1 MRTRNREIKIRLT
14 DDEHAEF
21 MARVPDGAAL
31 AEWVRNT
38 CLGVLPAPKRRIKK
52 ADSDLLIALAR
63 IGNNMNQIARELNSN
78 NDTATVARAMLE
90 LATIREQLDQVLE
103 AHL

>member
-1 MRTRNREIKIRLT
+1 MRKRTKEIKIRLT
-14 DDEHAEF
+14 PDEHAQF

-38 CLGVLPAPKRRIKK
+38 CLGVPPAPKRKIKK

-63 IGNNMNQIARELNSN
+63 IGNNMNQIARELNTN

-90 LATIREQLDQVLE
+90 LAQIRAQLDQVLE

>member
-14 DDEHAEF
+14 DDEHAQF

-38 CLGVLPAPKRRIKK
+38 CLGVPPAPKRRIKK

-90 LATIREQLDQVLE
+90 LATIREQLDRVLE